1 MSIFYKSMVWSQFE
15 YQSWQWQLPGDIL
28 RECHANQLSA
38 QKWDHDILYKKRK
51 KKKENWVSKSWCWLF
66 ITFCSYITVKY
77 NLWHCSSLYHYL
89 IYIYTHSAN
98 IHVESIH
105 LCMELNHICIIFSG
119 RLLWQNSHSSAQ

>member
-51 KKKENWVSKSWCWLF
+51 KKTGYLN
-66 ITFCSYITVKY
+66 
-77 NLWHCSSLYHYL
+77 HGADCSSLFVPIL
-89 IYIYTHSAN
+89 LSNTIFDIVQVYTT
-98 IHVESIH
+98 I
-105 LCMELNHICIIFSG
+105 
-119 RLLWQNSHSSAQ
+119 